1 MKQKLSILIIIAF
14 LGLLVGCQEK
24 QVQIRFVDW
33 DNTIILEVEL
43 SQGETIVAPE
53 IPIREGYI
61 FTGWSEDFT
70 IATQDLTVAA
80 QYDVRAWIVTF
91 QGINQEI
98 LKNEPVNHNMNA
110 TAPEVIAP
118 LGYHFTGWDKDYSQI
133 TSDIIV
139 TAQFTIN
146 TYLVRF
152 VDDQGVLLKEET
164 VSYLGAAT
172 APEVTTPIGYHFTS
186 WDKDYSNISSDMTI
200 TAQFEMNQYQVR
212 FFDDQGTLL
221 KEETVLHDANATAPI
236 VSNRG
241 NENFSHWD
249 KDFTHVHENMDVIAI
264 FIEKEY
270 NISFYDGSTRL
281 SLGISTYRP
290 SEEIVLPIPT
300 KTGYQ
305 FSGWFLSEISL
316 YEITQIDHTFKGNLT
331 FYSRWVKTDQN
342 QFTSPAR
349 GVEFVKI
356 NKNPHSSGKGYV
368 YQPQFPSNAVST
380 SVADYDWVSSNT
392 KIATI
397 SIYSSI
403 SIVSAG
409 YAMITATLKADTSVI
424 YYCIIQTS
432 ADGIVKATLAEANAP
447 NYVVASFR
455 MSETETMEKIV
466 QKGGF
471 VIAPTAPNKEGYIF
485 TGWIGENGETIYN
498 ITKNTTFVPTYTEG
512 QKSYAGKTISV
523 LGDSIT
529 TYLGYIPSGFAYFY
543 PYPTADLADVNQTW
557 WMQFINAYGMK
568 LLVNNAWSGS
578 AVAGSA
584 SSAAHTMARL
594 QHLYIGEIKPDVILI
609 FMGAN
614 DAPSPYIT
622 VNQFDTAYAEMIQN
636 IKTSSPN
643 SEIILCTLP
652 SIPLY
657 TETEQVDYST
667 VIQKYAT
674 ENNFTLFDFSTAF
687 SRTSSSQYLVDSAH
701 PNKAGMDKLAEVA
714 IRNFMEAIK

>member
-1 MKQKLSILIIIAF
+1 MKQKWITFILITF
-14 LGLLVGCQEK
+14 LFLLVGCHKK
-24 QVQIRFVDW
+24 QVQICFVDW
-33 DNTIILEVEL
+33 DDTIILEVEL

-53 IPIREGYI
+53 NPVREGYVFI
-61 FTGWSEDFT
+61 GWSEDFT
-70 IATQDLTVAA
+70 IATQDLILTA
-80 QYDVRAWIVTF
+80 QYDIKVWSVIF

-98 LKNEPVNHNMNA
+98 LKEEQVIHNMNA
-110 TAPEVIAP
+110 TAPKVASP

-133 TSDIIV
+133 TGDLIV
-139 TAQFTIN
+139 TAQFEKN

-152 VDDQGVLLKEET
+152 VDGQGVLLKEEI
-164 VSYLGAAT
+164 VSYLGKAT
-172 APEVTTPIGYHFTS
+172 APEVVAPVGYHFTG
-186 WDKDYSNISSDMTI
+186 WDKDSSSIVSDITI
-200 TAQFEMNQYQVR
+200 TAQFEINQYQVR
-212 FFDDQGTLL
+212 FFDDQGNLL
-221 KEETVLHDANATAPI
+221 KEETVVHGLSATAPT
-236 VSNRG
+236 VSNRE

-249 KDFTHVHENMDVIAI
+249 KAFTKVHENMDVVAV
-264 FIEKEY
+264 FTEKEY
-270 NISFYDGSTRL
+270 AISFYDGTTRL
-281 SLGISTYRP
+281 SLDMTTYRP
-290 SEEIVLPIPT
+290 SEERALPLPT

-316 YEITQIDHTFKGNLT
+316 YEITQIESSFKGNLT
-331 FYSRWVKTDQN
+331 LYSRWVKTEQN

-349 GVEFVKI
+349 GIEFDRI

-368 YQPQFPSNAVST
+368 YQPQFPSTAVTT
-380 SVADYDWVSSNT
+380 SVTNYDWVSSDT
-392 KIATI
+392 KVATI

-409 YAMITATLKADTSVI
+409 YAMITATLKADPSVV
-424 YYCIIQTS
+424 YYCIIRTS

-447 NYVVASFR
+447 NYVVATFQ
-455 MSETETMEKIV
+455 MSETETIEKTV

-471 VIAPTAPNKEGYIF
+471 VIAPTAPFKEGYIF
-485 TGWIGENGETIYN
+485 TGWVGENQETIYN
-498 ITKNTTFVPTYTEG
+498 ITKDTTFFPTYTEG

-529 TYLGYIPSGFAYFY
+529 TYLGYIPSGFSYFY
-543 PYPTADLADVNQTW
+543 PYPTADLTDVNQTW

-578 AVAGSA
+578 AVAGSS
-584 SSAAHTMARL
+584 SSAAHTMTRL
-594 QHLYIGEIKPDVILI
+594 QYLYIGEIKPEVILI

-614 DAPSPYIT
+614 DAPSPYISLT
-622 VNQFDTAYAEMIQN
+622 QFDEAYGRMIQN
-636 IKTSSPN
+636 IKTSSPD

-657 TETEQVDYST
+657 TETEQVNYNA

-687 SRTSSSQYLVDSAH
+687 SRASSNQYLVDSAH
-701 PNKAGMDKLAEVA
+701 PNKTGMDKLAEVA
-714 IRNFMEAIK
+714 IRDFMKAIK